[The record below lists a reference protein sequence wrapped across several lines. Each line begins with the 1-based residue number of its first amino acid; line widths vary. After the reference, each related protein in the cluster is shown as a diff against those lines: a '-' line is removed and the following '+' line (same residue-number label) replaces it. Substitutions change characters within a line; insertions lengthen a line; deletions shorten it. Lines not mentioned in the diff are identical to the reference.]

1 MAKFG
6 RERNKGCF
14 TQFEATSSP
23 GSPAEGLETP
33 LIIFN
38 SDSEV
43 TQDSNQKV
51 AGELKMQFSPASED
65 IDPLILDNDNL
76 EMAKEVKMQAE
87 VIPTSAPTLPL
98 PGTHF
103 LEAIEEATR
112 EAYQQMGSS
121 SPAWSADTWDVSF
134 QRKVMFCLA
143 KRLPSLINY
152 HGLDQVRIQLADG
165 CPNHY
170 HILGEKYK
178 MKWATTVWGLCM
190 KVSPDSLTTPILE
203 YSGCCNEDEEIK
215 PSAKAAAW
223 RPWQ

>member
-1 MAKFG
+1 MAKFRPQG
-6 RERNKGCF
+6 KQGCF
-14 TQFEATSSP
+14 TQFEATSPP

-103 LEAIEEATR
+103 LKEIELATR

-121 SPAWSADTWDVSF
+121 SPAWSSHTWDVSLE
-134 QRKVMFCLA
+134 RKLIYCLTQ
-143 KRLPSLINY
+143 RLPSLIKY
-152 HGLDQVRIQLADG
+152 HGLDHVRIQLSDG
-165 CPNHY
+165 WPSHFN
-170 HILGEKYK
+170 ILAEKSK
-178 MKWATTVWGLCM
+178 PKTTVWGVCM
-190 KVSPDSLTTPILE
+190 KVSSDSQTTPILE
-203 YSGCCNEDEEIK
+203 YSSCCKEDEEIK